1 MDFKSRIQPI
11 RAEMVESQEFDNP
24 APVWFQRVVLL
35 SAPGSVA
42 PACWMVVSVGAQS
55 KGRAHAKVGPDGTT
69 QLVAPMLSSV
79 LEAGGL

>member
-1 MDFKSRIQPI
+1 LKWIQRYSLI
-11 RAEMVESQEFDNP
+11 QTESQEFDNP
-24 APVWFQRVVLL
+24 APIWFQRVVLL

-42 PACWMVVSVGAQS
+42 PACWMVVSVGAQP